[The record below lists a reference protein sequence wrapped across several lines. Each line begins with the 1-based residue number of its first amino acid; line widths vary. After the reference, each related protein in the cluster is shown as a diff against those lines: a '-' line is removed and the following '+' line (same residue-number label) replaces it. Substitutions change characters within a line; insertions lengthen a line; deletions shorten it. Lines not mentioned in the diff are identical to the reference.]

1 MIKMEFS
8 LLWGLYFGLQ
18 KELVC
23 VCVMWDKCLRGARMG
38 IVEGMPAGVTF
49 RQKGKEEPCAC
60 PARKSSLGGKAG
72 AGRTV
77 QRTSKKAS
85 PAEAQGV
92 RGI

>member
-1 MIKMEFS
+1 
-8 LLWGLYFGLQ
+8 
-18 KELVC
+18 
-23 VCVMWDKCLRGARMG
+23 MG

-60 PARKSSLGGKAG
+60 PAWKSKAG

-92 RGI
+92 RE